1 MGRNRKIDRDALLDA
16 AQDVLLREGAAHLTI
31 EAVAAHAGIG
41 KASVLYDY
49 KTKQALLR
57 AMLERL
63 LEVERE
69 RVKAIAESLEPS
81 VDSGIQGWIRSAHRE
96 LTDADRTVAIGL
108 VAALAGDPDLNK
120 ISSAFLHGVVSD
132 TIDKATEPR
141 GARLAFLAAEGLKLL
156 DYLGLYQWPRE
167 EFEAILE
174 DIAWLARQRPGPE
187 PASSPQPSSTTK

>member
-63 LEVERE
+63 LEVERG

-81 VDSGIQGWIRSAHRE
+81 ADAGIQGWIRSAHRE
-96 LTDADRTVAIGL
+96 LTDADRTVAIGM

-120 ISSAFLHGVVSD
+120 ISSAFVEGIVSD
-132 TIDKATEPR
+132 TIDNATEPR
-141 GARLAFLAAEGLKLL
+141 GARLAFLAVEGLKLL

-174 DIAWLARQRPGPE
+174 DIAWLARQRPE
-187 PASSPQPSSTTK
+187 AASSFQPSSTTK